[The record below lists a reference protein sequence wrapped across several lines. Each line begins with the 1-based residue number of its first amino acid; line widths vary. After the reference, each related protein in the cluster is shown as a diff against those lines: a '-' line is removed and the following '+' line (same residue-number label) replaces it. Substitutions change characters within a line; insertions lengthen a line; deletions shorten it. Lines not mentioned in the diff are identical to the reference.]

1 MNTRLTRLSWALT
14 AALSVALAG
23 NALAQAQ
30 EVLLAKQLAGAPEE
44 FAAMAPVAPIDAAIA
59 SNAALIPVTLSQVGE
74 RSSKGGARG
83 ADTSWSARLPLDAEL
98 TRVMLIAGDSDWQL
112 EINGA
117 DQQLRSAAALAHDHG
132 PAQFGIEGASVA
144 GTRFAFAQDGAA
156 SRQFQIRS
164 ASGAQTRGFLL
175 IEGSEQTRLV
185 SYQAERNQQVGQ
197 SISVLAELREQAGR
211 NPIHTASL
219 EVTAPSGA
227 LELLAMADDGQHGDG
242 EAGDGLYG
250 AVFHAQE
257 AGDYRAQVLA
267 YGENSKGDAVVR
279 SAEHL
284 IPVVADQL
292 SFGRSL
298 AQVRFADKERIE
310 ISVPLNAS
318 KAGQHYRAYAQVWG
332 KDQRGADVAVAWVGG
347 MVTPNHGEFSLS
359 LDARWLTLAGATGPL
374 ELRDLRIEDPDHFIS
389 LAQAKSVSLQGEIK
403 APAIARDAIVID
415 EAMTMGERP
424 AQLAFN
430 RGVGQRLLLVH
441 GYCSGAVWPA
451 ANFTNASTFLD
462 ANQNRSHDQFA
473 QRISSF
479 GSTWN
484 SYGIVAHSQGGA
496 AALHL
501 YNYYWS
507 GLDNATGAR
516 LIQSVGTP
524 YKGTNLAGVL
534 AALGGIF
541 GVGCG
546 TQSDLTYSGATSW
559 LAGISTAS
567 RAKVNYHTTSFRS
580 TNWWTNDYCNFAS
593 DLVLSDPEDGTTEQT
608 NGQLSGG
615 VNRGHV
621 TGQCHTDG
629 MRDPA
634 QYRDSSRNSTMNSNA
649 AR

>member
-1 MNTRLTRLSWALT
+1 MNTRLTRLSWALS
-14 AALSVALAG
+14 AVLCCA
-23 NALAQAQ
+23 NAMAQSQ
-30 EVLLAKQLAGAPEE
+30 DVLLAKQLAGAPEE
-44 FAAMAPVAPIDAAIA
+44 FATMAPVEPIDAAIA
-59 SNAALIPVTLSQVGE
+59 SNAALIPVTLGKGVSN
-74 RSSKGGARG
+74 SKGESPS
-83 ADTSWSARLPLDAEL
+83 ADANWRARLPLDAEM

-112 EINGA
+112 YVDGS

-132 PAQFGIEGASVA
+132 PAQFGIEGAAVA
-144 GTRFAFAQDGAA
+144 GTRYAFAQDRAA
-156 SRQFQIRS
+156 SRQFEIRS
-164 ASGAQTRGFLL
+164 ASGAQSRGFLL
-175 IEGSEQTRLV
+175 VEGSAQTKLV
-185 SYQAERNQQVGQ
+185 SYQADRNQQVGQ
-197 SISVLAELREQAGR
+197 SISVLAELRDQQAGR
-211 NPIHTASL
+211 NAINTASL
-219 EVTAPSGA
+219 EVTSPSGA
-227 LELLAMADDGQHGDG
+227 VESLVMADDGRHGDG
-242 EAGDGLYG
+242 DAGDGLYG
-250 AVFHAQE
+250 GVFLASE

-267 YGENSKGDAVVR
+267 YGENQKGEAVVR

-284 IPVVADQL
+284 IPVIEDQL
-292 SFGRSL
+292 SFGRGL
-298 AQVRFADKERIE
+298 AQVRDADKDGHRIE
-310 ISVPLNAS
+310 ISVPLQAN

-332 KDQRGADVAVAWVGG
+332 RDQRGADVAVAWIGG
-347 MVTPNHGEFSLS
+347 MVTPNQGELNLS
-359 LDARWLTLAGATGPL
+359 LDARWLALAGATGPL
-374 ELRDLRIEDPDHFIS
+374 ELRDLRIEDPNHFVS
-389 LAQAKSVSLQGEIK
+389 LAQAKLVSLQGEIK

-415 EAMTMGERP
+415 DAMTMGERP

-462 ANQNRSHDQFA
+462 ASQNRSHDQFA
-473 QRISSF
+473 QLIRNF
-479 GSTWN
+479 GNTWN

-559 LAGISTAS
+559 LAGISNAS

-593 DLVLSDPEDGTTEQT
+593 DLVLSDPEDGTTEQA

-634 QYRDSSRNSTMNSNA
+634 QYRDSSRNATMNSNA